1 MKRPAY
7 SRIAAIG
14 LTIISTVLVGLAVGT
29 WPPGGSSSAQQA
41 ASQPTDR
48 QPAGLEPR
56 ESSAS
61 PLKAVAD
68 GKADATAALQ
78 QLVDSGIGH
87 IRLPKGVYRIT
98 EPIVV
103 DLATRGYTSITGDG
117 VARIE
122 MAGPGPALKFVGTH
136 FKSAD
141 PDGFEQQVW
150 ERERMPLVDGLAIVG
165 VHPEAIGIQAVG
177 TMQLTITRVH
187 VRRVW
192 HAIHL
197 VRHNRNVVVADC
209 HLYENRGAGI
219 YYDDV
224 DLHQSNIT
232 GCHISY
238 NAGGG
243 IVARRGNVRNIH
255 ITGCD
260 IESNMS
266 PQFPPTANVLID
278 SAGSQ
283 YGTGEVAITG
293 CTIQHNNPSPDSAN
307 IRILGRSA
315 PARAVEL
322 VREGNV
328 TITGNV
334 LSDVKVNIHLKDCR
348 GVAITGNT
356 FWMGYEHDLLIEDCS
371 NIVVGPNNFD
381 RNPRYDYGNTAQA
394 NNGLVIRDSV
404 DCTLTGLH
412 ITGVWRKSAGLLIE
426 DCKRFNVT
434 NCTILDCDNAG
445 LLAKNLQDSRIS
457 GCLIRDDRPQAKSKS
472 LVAIGGSGNMI
483 LGNLLGSPPQIPDA
497 VGLVGENY
505 EGQRTKDQ

>member
-1 MKRPAY
+1 V
-7 SRIAAIG
+7 
-14 LTIISTVLVGLAVGT
+14 ISTVEIAMKRSGNDRIAVIASTIIATALVGLAIAM
-29 WPPGGSSSAQQA
+29 WPSGGSSSAQ
-41 ASQPTDR
+41 
-48 QPAGLEPR
+48 PAGFGSR
-56 ESSAS
+56 ESHLPGLA
-61 PLKAVAD
+61 KVAD
-68 GKADATAALQ
+68 GKTDATTVLQ
-78 QLVDSGIGH
+78 KLVDSGHGH
-87 IRLPKGVYRIT
+87 LQLPKGIYRIT
-98 EPIVV
+98 KPIVV
-103 DLATRGYTSITGDG
+103 DLRKAGYTSITGDG

-122 MAGPGPALKFVGTH
+122 MAGPGPALKFEGSH

-141 PDGFEQQVW
+141 PDGFEQVVW
-150 ERERMPLVDGLAIVG
+150 DRERMPLVDGLAIVG
-165 VHPEAIGIQAVG
+165 AHPEATGIQAVG

-187 VRRVW
+187 IRGAR

-197 VRHNRNVVVADC
+197 IRHNRNVVIADC
-209 HLYENRGAGI
+209 HLYENRGVGV

-238 NAGGG
+238 NDGGG
-243 IVARRGNVRNIH
+243 IVSRGGNVRNIH

-266 PQFPPTANVLID
+266 AQSPPTANVLID

-293 CTIQHNNPSPDSAN
+293 CTIQHNNPSPGSAN

-315 PARAVEL
+315 PARGQDL

-334 LSDVKVNIHLKDCR
+334 LSDVKVNLHLKDCR
-348 GVAITGNT
+348 GVAISGNT

-381 RNPRYDYGNTAQA
+381 RNPRYAYGNTAQA
-394 NNGLVIRDSV
+394 NNGVVIRNSV

-412 ITGVWRKSAGLLIE
+412 ITGVRRKTAGLFMENCQRLNI
-426 DCKRFNVT
+426 T
-434 NCTILDCDNAG
+434 GCTILDCDNVG
-445 LLAKNLQDSRIS
+445 LLAKNVKDSRIS
-457 GCLIRDDRPQAKSKS
+457 GCLIRDERSKAKSAS
-472 LVAIGGSGNMI
+472 LQAIGGSGNMI
-483 LGNLLGSPPQIPDA
+483 VDNLFGSPPQIPDDI
-497 VGLVGENY
+497 GLVNDNLV
-505 EGQRTKDQ
+505 KDN

>member
-1 MKRPAY
+1 MKCSGNDCIVA
-7 SRIAAIG
+7 IA
-14 LTIISTVLVGLAVGT
+14 STVLVGLVLAT
-29 WPPGGSSSAQQA
+29 WPSGGSSSAQ
-41 ASQPTDR
+41 
-48 QPAGLEPR
+48 PAGPESRSSRLE
-56 ESSAS
+56 
-61 PLKAVAD
+61 AVAD
-68 GKADATAALQ
+68 GKTDATSALQ

-87 IRLPKGVYRIT
+87 IRLPKGTYRIT
-98 EPIVV
+98 KPIVV
-103 DLATRGYTSITGDG
+103 DLRRLGYTSITGDG
-117 VARIE
+117 VARID
-122 MAGPGPALKFVGTH
+122 MAGPGPAIKFVGTH

-150 ERERMPLVDGLAIVG
+150 DRERMPLVDGLAIVG
-165 VHPEAIGIQAVG
+165 AHPQAIGIQAVG

-187 VRRVW
+187 IRKAL

-197 VRHNRNVVVADC
+197 VQNNRNVVVADC
-209 HLYENRGAGI
+209 HLYENRGVGV

-243 IVARRGNVRNIH
+243 IVSRAGNVRNIH

-266 PQFPPTANVLID
+266 PRSPSTANVLID
-278 SAGSQ
+278 CSGSEN
-283 YGTGEVAITG
+283 GTGEVAITG
-293 CTIQHNNPSPDSAN
+293 CTIQHNNPSPGSAN
-307 IRILGRSA
+307 IRILGRSQ
-315 PARAVEL
+315 PSRGLDL

-334 LSDVKVNIHLKDCR
+334 LSDVKVNLHLKDCR
-348 GVAITGNT
+348 GVAVSGNT

-381 RNPRYDYGNTAQA
+381 RNPRYAYGNTAEA

-412 ITGVWRKSAGLLIE
+412 ITNVWRKAAGLLIE
-426 DCKRFNVT
+426 DCRRFNVT

-445 LLAKNLQDSRIS
+445 LLVKNLQDSRIS
-457 GCLIRDDRPQAKSKS
+457 GCLIRDDRPQAKSVS
-472 LVAIGGSGNMI
+472 LEAIGGGGNMI
-483 LGNLLGSPPQIPDA
+483 VGNLLGSPPRIPDDI
-497 VGLVGENY
+497 GLVKDNVGE
-505 EGQRTKDQ
+505 R